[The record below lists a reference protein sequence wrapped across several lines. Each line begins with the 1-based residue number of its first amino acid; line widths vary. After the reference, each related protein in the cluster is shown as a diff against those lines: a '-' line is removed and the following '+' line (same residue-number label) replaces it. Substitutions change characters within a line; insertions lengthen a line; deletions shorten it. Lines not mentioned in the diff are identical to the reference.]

1 MAKVGVMG
9 CGVVA
14 DYGHLPAIVKT
25 PGLDLVGVF
34 DPVAASAERAATRF
48 GAKAYTD
55 QEAFLDSGLD
65 AVVVCSP
72 VPFHRENVEAAA
84 VRGLHVLCEKPLGMN
99 DAEVLDM
106 IEVCRRAKVGF
117 AVGFV
122 YRFSPVSQQIREWVR
137 RGEIGEVRALR
148 LSYIW
153 ELHGRYD
160 QAEDGS
166 WRENPRWRGR
176 MLEGGPMVDC
186 GVHQIDLARWWL
198 GRDVVRAHGVGA
210 WVADGYE
217 APDHM
222 WLHLDHQG
230 GAHTAVEVSFS
241 YGHTAHDPLPRFTY
255 DLIGT
260 GGMIRYERDGWLL
273 ERRNGEGTLRVPG
286 GSEKDFAGMHAAFAH
301 ALATGDWS
309 EMPSPEDGL
318 EATRLA
324 RVATEGVI
332 AMRVLEGVPAAI

>member
-1 MAKVGVMG
+1 MG

-25 PGLDLVGVF
+25 PGLELVGVF
-34 DPVAASAERAATRF
+34 DPVPESAQRAASRF
-48 GAKAYTD
+48 GTEAFTEQD
-55 QEAFLDSGLD
+55 AFLDAGLD
-65 AVVVCSP
+65 GVVVCSP
-72 VPFHRENVEAAA
+72 VPFHRKNVLAAA
-84 VRGLHVLCEKPLGMN
+84 AKGLHILCEKPLGMN
-99 DAEVLDM
+99 DAEVEEM
-106 IEVCRRAKVGF
+106 IEACRAAKVGF
-117 AVGFV
+117 AAGFV
-122 YRFSPVSQQIREWVR
+122 YRFSPVSQQIRRWVR
-137 RGEIGEVRALR
+137 EGAVGEVRALR

-153 ELHGRYD
+153 ELHGRFD
-160 QAEDGS
+160 QATDGT

-198 GRDVVRAHGVGA
+198 GQDVLRAHGEGA
-210 WVADGYE
+210 WVADGYD

-222 WLHLDHQG
+222 WLHMDHTG
-230 GAHTAVEVSFS
+230 GAHTVVEVSFS
-241 YGHTAHDPLPRFTY
+241 YGHTAKEPLPRFTY

-260 GGMIRYERDGWLL
+260 GGMIRYDRDGWLL

-286 GSEKDFAGMHAAFAH
+286 ASEKDFAGMHAAFAQ

-309 EMPSPEDGL
+309 EMPSAEDGL

-324 RVATEGVI
+324 RVSTESVI
-332 AMRVLEGVPAAI
+332 AMHAPREVSQTA